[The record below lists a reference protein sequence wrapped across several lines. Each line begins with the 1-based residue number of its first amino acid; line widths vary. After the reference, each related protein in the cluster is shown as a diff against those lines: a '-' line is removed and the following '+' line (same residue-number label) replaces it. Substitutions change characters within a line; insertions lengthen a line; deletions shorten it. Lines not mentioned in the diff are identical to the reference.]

1 MELLNNIWG
10 ALTTPNETLTSI
22 VTISLFFVENTLI
35 LYLIL
40 SIFKIEVAKKS
51 KIIYVL
57 IASFVGIISNFLIPI
72 PINSI
77 LNYIAL
83 IILAYFTFSMT
94 KIKTLIAVILP
105 TIIFALVSNL
115 LSNPFIQILNISS
128 NDLLTVPIYRVIYL
142 TMIYIFIFL
151 IILILNHI
159 NFKLDVLNNLSRRT
173 SGIILINIL
182 LGFFA
187 LIMQLVINAFYLD
200 SLPIIVTFLVF
211 VSLFAYFFIS
221 IYSLSKVVK
230 LSIATQKLQN
240 AEEYNKTLTILH
252 DSVRGFKHDFDNIV
266 TTIGGYIRT
275 NDMEGLKKY
284 YLQLE
289 DDCQKVNNLYIL
301 NPKLINNP
309 GVYSLLTT
317 KYHEAE
323 EKGIKVNMT
332 LLLDLNKLNMKIYEF
347 TRILGILLDN
357 AIDASSE
364 YEEKIINIIFRDDV
378 RNNRQLVIIENTYK
392 DKNVNTEQIFN
403 KGFSGKENHTGLGL
417 WEVRNILNKHKNLSL
432 FTNKNE
438 KYFSQQLEIYY
449 TSSNKI

>member
-22 VTISLFFVENTLI
+22 VTIPLFFVENTLI

-142 TMIYIFIFL
+142 TMIYLFISL
-151 IILILNHI
+151 IVLILSHI
-159 NFKLDVLNNLSRRT
+159 NFKLDILNNLSRKT
-173 SGIILINIL
+173 SSIILINIL

-187 LIMQLVINAFYLD
+187 IIMQLAINAFYLD
-200 SLPIIVTFLVF
+200 SLPIIVTLLVF
-211 VSLFAYFFIS
+211 LSLFAYFFIS

-309 GVYSLLTT
+309 GVYSLLAT

-364 YEEKIINIIFRDDV
+364 CEEKIINIIFRDDV

-438 KYFSQQLEIYY
+438 KYFSQQ
-449 TSSNKI
+449 